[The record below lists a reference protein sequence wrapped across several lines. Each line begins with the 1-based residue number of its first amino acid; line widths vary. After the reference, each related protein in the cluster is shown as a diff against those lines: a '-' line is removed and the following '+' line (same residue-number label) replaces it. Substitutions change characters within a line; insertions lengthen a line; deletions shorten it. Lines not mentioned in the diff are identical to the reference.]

1 MKYRFNKPLMV
12 VDVTISMRNRP
23 EPGNRYTI
31 FNCLCR
37 PYNRAPGPRKSYEIT
52 ATSAAAAA
60 RMANHNY
67 KSDFNL

>member
-12 VDVTISMRNRP
+12 VDVSISPLNKP
-23 EPGNRYTI
+23 EKGNNYTI
-31 FNCLCR
+31 FECLCR

-67 KSDFNL
+67 KTDFNL